1 MGGRARKRES
11 KRKLMNGG
19 RMPEVLKSN
28 GSIELTGKSADALAG
43 FCAIALDETGKP
55 ANPTIVANAAL
66 RKGLKANASYLKTT
80 TRNGLADVERAL
92 RASGAGA
99 DVIFRAQDLCFEK
112 MAKLDAYI
120 LSVEK

>member
-1 MGGRARKRES
+1 MP
-11 KRKLMNGG
+11 
-19 RMPEVLKSN
+19 PEVLKSN
-28 GSIELTGKSADALAG
+28 GAIELTGKSADALAG
-43 FCAIALDETGKP
+43 FCAIAIDETGKP
-55 ANPTIVANAAL
+55 ANPAIVANAAL

-92 RASGAGA
+92 RTSGAGA